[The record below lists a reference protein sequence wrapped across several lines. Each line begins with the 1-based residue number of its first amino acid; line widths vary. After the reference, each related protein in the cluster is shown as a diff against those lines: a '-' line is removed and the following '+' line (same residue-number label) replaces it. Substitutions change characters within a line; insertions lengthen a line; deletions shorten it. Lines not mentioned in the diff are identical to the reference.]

1 MLKHELEY
9 MGFKFKI
16 EGRADGVLF
25 RDNEVIIDEIKST
38 TKDLESIDENLNAR
52 HWAQAICYGYF
63 YANINDVD
71 HLIIQLSYFHL
82 ETEKLRYFKRTM
94 SFYELESFFLD
105 LLERY
110 VNWANITFNWV
121 EKRDKSIENL
131 DFPFTNY
138 RKGQRELAVAAYK
151 TIKEHKKLYAQAPTG
166 IGKTISV
173 IYPALKAMGEGETSK
188 IFYLSAKTITR
199 EAPLY
204 ALEILDKKGL
214 NCKAIVITAKE
225 KICLND
231 EVKCNP
237 EDCPYAKGHFDRV
250 NDAIMDIFENEDR
263 FIMDKVLDYSK
274 KHTVCPFEFQL
285 DVSLWADLIICDYNY
300 VFNPRVYLKR
310 FFDINAADYTFLIDE
325 AHNLVDRSREMF
337 SASIS
342 KRR

>member
-1 MLKHELEY
+1 MKKEINISVRNLVEYVMRSGDIDNQFRSMSRAVEGTYAHRKVQKTYEKNDLSELVLKHELEY

-94 SFYELESFFLD
+94 SFYELERFFLD

-151 TIKEHKKLYAQAPTG
+151 TIKQHKKLYAQAPTG
-166 IGKTISV
+166 IGKT
-173 IYPALKAMGEGETSK
+173 
-188 IFYLSAKTITR
+188 
-199 EAPLY
+199 
-204 ALEILDKKGL
+204 
-214 NCKAIVITAKE
+214 
-225 KICLND
+225 
-231 EVKCNP
+231 
-237 EDCPYAKGHFDRV
+237 
-250 NDAIMDIFENEDR
+250 
-263 FIMDKVLDYSK
+263 
-274 KHTVCPFEFQL
+274 
-285 DVSLWADLIICDYNY
+285 
-300 VFNPRVYLKR
+300 
-310 FFDINAADYTFLIDE
+310 
-325 AHNLVDRSREMF
+325 
-337 SASIS
+337 
-342 KRR
+342 